1 MHNPVVKNLEKIL
14 NDNLHILYGDPDMK
28 KVFSEVTI
36 SVTYRRGKCLNEV
49 ISPSL
54 YLGTVTESVSRVNK
68 CKGRRC
74 HICKNC
80 MVFKN
85 EFSCTATKTYKVRGN
100 LTCKKDNIV
109 YLISCKKCKQ
119 QYPGSDFKSNFK
131 SRFRA
136 HKSDINTSKGRCGV
150 TKHFLNNC
158 TGINKVENVDVQL
171 IEEIN
176 IGNYNLEGKL
186 WSTDKYWQAQLFTV
200 TRGMNSTWDWFS
212 INRKGYRK
220 KKKWQNFTTCI
231 EDV

>member
-1 MHNPVVKNLEKIL
+1 MHNPVIKNLEKIL

-68 CKGRRC
+68 CNGRRC
-74 HICKNC
+74 DIRKNC

-109 YLISCKKCKQ
+109 YLIGCKKCKQ
-119 QYPGSDFKSNFK
+119 QNAGSDFESNFK

-136 HKSDINTSKGRCGV
+136 HKSDINTSKDRCGV
-150 TKHFLNNC
+150 TKHFLNKC
-158 TGINKVENVDVQL
+158 AGINKLENVDAQL
-171 IEEIN
+171 IEDVN
-176 IGNYNLEGKL
+176 VGNYNLEGKL
-186 WSTDKYWQAQLFTV
+186 WSTEKYWQAQLFTL
-200 TRGMNSTWDWFS
+200 THGMNSLWDWFS
-212 INRKGYRK
+212 IN
-220 KKKWQNFTTCI
+220 
-231 EDV
+231 

>member
-1 MHNPVVKNLEKIL
+1 MVMK
-14 NDNLHILYGDPDMK
+14 MK
-28 KVFSEVTI
+28 KVFSKVII

-80 MVFKN
+80 IVFQN

-136 HKSDINTSKGRCGV
+136 HKSDINTSKDRCGV
-150 TKHFLNNC
+150 TKHFLNKC
-158 TGINKVENVDVQL
+158 AGINKLENVDAQL
-171 IEEIN
+171 IEDVN
-176 IGNYNLEGKL
+176 LGNYNLEGKL
-186 WSTDKYWQAQLFTV
+186 WSTEKYWQAQLFTL
-200 TRGMNSTWDWFS
+200 THGMNSPWDWFS
-212 INRKGYRK
+212 INRNGYGK
-220 KKKWQNFTTCI
+220 KKKLTTFNY
-231 EDV
+231 VY

>member
-1 MHNPVVKNLEKIL
+1 MIFVHNPVVKNLEKIL

-80 MVFKN
+80 MVFQN

-136 HKSDINTSKGRCGV
+136 HKSDINTSKDRCGV
-150 TKHFLNNC
+150 TKHFLNKC
-158 TGINKVENVDVQL
+158 AGINKLENVDAQL
-171 IEEIN
+171 IEDVN
-176 IGNYNLEGKL
+176 LGNYNLEGKL
-186 WSTDKYWQAQLFTV
+186 WSTEKYWQAQLFTL
-200 TRGMNSTWDWFS
+200 THGMNSPWDWFS
-212 INRKGYRK
+212 INRNGYGK
-220 KKKWQNFTTCI
+220 KKKLTTFNY
-231 EDV
+231 VY